1 MTAAS
6 FLPNMTNKKTE
17 KGLDMTEDRKNNN
30 NNNNNEGF
38 LTHPPRTLILPPTRT
53 RGDIDTAIK
62 YFHCSVYFAIYLLI
76 SYHFMVKTRD
86 NFSKTLYAQ
95 RLISPI
101 GLGERPEIAF
111 LRSANEIQSFAI

>member
-6 FLPNMTNKKTE
+6 FLQNMTNKKTE

-30 NNNNNEGF
+30 NNNKNEGF
-38 LTHPPRTLILPPTRT
+38 LTHPPRTLIWPPTRT

-62 YFHCSVYFAIYLLI
+62 YFIVLFAIYLLI